1 MEVFMIEKC
10 GKCAAC
16 RIERTGFCACDGS
29 LADDGCF
36 LCIPSR
42 HKRPPCIRLLEPM
55 SDERLEEIE
64 EEVNAPYQQT
74 NARETEVLELLEEVK
89 RLRGESIELFASLPK
104 CCFSYECKNIGVK
117 WIARTHLHCDTHG
130 SIYDQDAPW
139 AALVRHRGL
148 SGKSRPGLE
157 PGLVRSRPQ

>member
-1 MEVFMIEKC
+1 
-10 GKCAAC
+10 
-16 RIERTGFCACDGS
+16 
-29 LADDGCF
+29 
-36 LCIPSR
+36 
-42 HKRPPCIRLLEPM
+42 M
-55 SDERLEEIE
+55 SDERLKEIE
-64 EEVNAPYQQT
+64 EESLERSPAC
-74 NARETEVLELLEEVK
+74 RELLEEVK

-157 PGLVRSRPQ
+157 LGLAGSRLP